1 MLTIPSLYKLLTQD
15 ASIQQ
20 CLGKL
25 NLLSLERK
33 TQKVFNSHTREI
45 PPAPTESVEVLPSA
59 FPLVGFY
66 TF

>member
-1 MLTIPSLYKLLTQD
+1 MESIPSNF
-15 ASIQQ
+15 
-20 CLGKL
+20 GKL

-33 TQKVFNSHTREI
+33 TQKVFKSHTGEI
-45 PPAPTESVEVLPSA
+45 PSAPAESMEVLPSA